1 MLFALLRPAALLCG
15 PGTDKT
21 LQGVRG
27 GAQLMAE
34 EKGKSVDMD
43 GFEAC
48 MAEQRE
54 RSRAAGKAGTG
65 PSLKFEAEATAHLQ
79 RSGVPV
85 TDDSP
90 KCVPALPAGPHLHA
104 LWSASAVLPGPAF
117 MSEPH

>member
-1 MLFALLRPAALLCG
+1 M
-15 PGTDKT
+15 T
-21 LQGVRG
+21 
-27 GAQLMAE
+27 
-34 EKGKSVDMD
+34 VDME

-79 RSGVPV
+79 RIGVPV

-90 KCVPALPAGPHLHA
+90 KCVACYPLELPSLCAKQLLRCWLGLDFMLGVTLAALALAG
-104 LWSASAVLPGPAF
+104 S
-117 MSEPH
+117 

>member
-1 MLFALLRPAALLCG
+1 M
-15 PGTDKT
+15 
-21 LQGVRG
+21 
-27 GAQLMAE
+27 
-34 EKGKSVDMD
+34 SVDME

-54 RSRAAGKAGTG
+54 RSRATGKAGTG

-90 KCVPALPAGPHLHA
+90 KSVPCCLLELPEHA
-104 LWSASAVLPGPAF
+104 MTSVCTVGRAYVHA
-117 MSEPH
+117 